1 MSRYHVFPGL
11 VPKGVCYEIR
21 TVQDASIH
29 YFKDETAWSNILG
42 MLQRPWYKRWLFQ
55 PWIAWELDASAEY
68 IKYKVWVPNEDI
80 GKQFQTKYYGEHPEV
95 EIIQVED
102 EPWNFKEKHAG
113 SKLLLERH
121 FVIPL
126 KIYHNDVV
134 DTQVELIG
142 LLETLNLKERVRVQV
157 LVKPMYHTDR
167 LFGKAFRQLHDEED
181 DDESML
187 TENELYKTAIQ
198 GKKARLL
205 ARASIR
211 IVAAAETYQDAK
223 RMIASAR
230 HSFGQFSSGEL
241 NRLYGREWW
250 QMIRPLFR
258 YEFNRRIY
266 PFQRPKKRVGL
277 SADELAMILRLP
289 SGKVVC
295 NKLQR
300 MKMRRTPLPLEV
312 LQLRSREDGT
322 CVPIGVHEY
331 HGQTNEVHFDLK
343 GWSRH
348 MAIWG
353 GTMMGK
359 STFIYNLLEKVIAIR
374 TEENKIGFTLIDP
387 HGSLAVDV
395 ASRIPKEQQHLVR
408 YVRFKDGEFPFNVYD
423 VDFAS
428 SPDKIA
434 QNVADVCKRVWK
446 DFWGPNVDDNFLN
459 GGIALQR
466 VGEATLYNLRMVLE
480 DDEFR
485 NGVLSR
491 LNDEDPLER
500 QLKLFIGKYD
510 RLEDRVREP
519 KINSTLNKLRKLT
532 LSETLGRILRAE
544 TNGIRWREGMD
555 QGYYHIFD
563 LSGLTIDERRFI
575 GSMCLTFS
583 QLAMLSREDLLSQ
596 GKAMPLHPIIVDEAP
611 TFMDQSAD
619 AIQSFA
625 DEARKYNVPLVL
637 GMQGLEGQVPDQ
649 VASAIF
655 RNFGTLIAFRVGNT
669 EDAETIYQG
678 MKADYLKVEDYQ
690 QVEPNYAYMRM
701 AIGRETTLPFLVK
714 MNPPEHPQ
722 YTDDIPQM
730 IEQTLSRA
738 TEMESRIQ
746 AGKRAAEEEE
756 VLKEKELIE
765 AFEEG
770 AAATESVALED
781 NNILRVTTDKQDLD
795 LNPDPISA
803 ENQDLIDFHDL
814 EAEDAKVSL
823 EVVQD
828 VEQSGDVKIGEGE
841 TEPASEPI
849 QPSNTEPRTL
859 TAEDFSD

>member
-1 MSRYHVFPGL
+1 
-11 VPKGVCYEIR
+11 
-21 TVQDASIH
+21 
-29 YFKDETAWSNILG
+29 
-42 MLQRPWYKRWLFQ
+42 
-55 PWIAWELDASAEY
+55 
-68 IKYKVWVPNEDI
+68 
-80 GKQFQTKYYGEHPEV
+80 
-95 EIIQVED
+95 
-102 EPWNFKEKHAG
+102 
-113 SKLLLERH
+113 
-121 FVIPL
+121 
-126 KIYHNDVV
+126 
-134 DTQVELIG
+134 
-142 LLETLNLKERVRVQV
+142 
-157 LVKPMYHTDR
+157 
-167 LFGKAFRQLHDEED
+167 
-181 DDESML
+181 
-187 TENELYKTAIQ
+187 
-198 GKKARLL
+198 
-205 ARASIR
+205 
-211 IVAAAETYQDAK
+211 
-223 RMIASAR
+223 
-230 HSFGQFSSGEL
+230 
-241 NRLYGREWW
+241 
-250 QMIRPLFR
+250 
-258 YEFNRRIY
+258 
-266 PFQRPKKRVGL
+266 
-277 SADELAMILRLP
+277 
-289 SGKVVC
+289 
-295 NKLQR
+295 
-300 MKMRRTPLPLEV
+300 
-312 LQLRSREDGT
+312 
-322 CVPIGVHEY
+322 
-331 HGQTNEVHFDLK
+331 
-343 GWSRH
+343 
-348 MAIWG
+348 
-353 GTMMGK
+353 
-359 STFIYNLLEKVIAIR
+359 
-374 TEENKIGFTLIDP
+374 
-387 HGSLAVDV
+387 
-395 ASRIPKEQQHLVR
+395 
-408 YVRFKDGEFPFNVYD
+408 
-423 VDFAS
+423 
-428 SPDKIA
+428 
-434 QNVADVCKRVWK
+434 
-446 DFWGPNVDDNFLN
+446 
-459 GGIALQR
+459 
-466 VGEATLYNLRMVLE
+466 
-480 DDEFR
+480 
-485 NGVLSR
+485 
-491 LNDEDPLER
+491 
-500 QLKLFIGKYD
+500 
-510 RLEDRVREP
+510 
-519 KINSTLNKLRKLT
+519 
-532 LSETLGRILRAE
+532 
-544 TNGIRWREGMD
+544 MD